1 MTLPVRRQRHR
12 GLHPKDDLLFGPP
25 NWPALRNA
33 IVDLHYLRSR
43 GYGEPASLRVVGDRY
58 RMQKR
63 QRFALERI
71 VSNDE
76 EIRNLRKL
84 ELTGSALVHQLIAID
99 GFNLLIFAEVLFSG
113 GLIFEC
119 LDGTFRDI
127 ASIHG
132 SYHQITE
139 TRQALSA
146 IGNALQELAPA
157 KVIWY
162 LDQPVSNSGKMG
174 QLLSQLSETQG
185 WNWTVEVVP
194 NPDENL
200 VKERDAV
207 IITTD
212 RQILTK
218 CQHWFNFSRY
228 LMEQTLPGIS
238 QPHVITLRKLGLKP
252 EDFAPREK

>member
-1 MTLPVRRQRHR
+1 MRRQRHR

-43 GYGEPASLRVVGDRY
+43 GYGDAASLRTVGDRY
-58 RMQKR
+58 RLQKR

-76 EIRNLRKL
+76 DIRNLRKL
-84 ELTGSALVHQLIAID
+84 ELMGSDLSHQMVAID

-139 TRQALSA
+139 TRQALSVV
-146 IGNALQELAPA
+146 GNALQELAPS

-162 LDQPVSNSGKMG
+162 LDKPVSNSGRMG
-174 QLLSQLSETQG
+174 NLLRQLSKTHD
-185 WNWTVEVVP
+185 WNWTIEVVP

-200 VKERDAV
+200 AKETDAI

-238 QPHVITLRKLGLKP
+238 QSHVISLRKLGL
-252 EDFAPREK
+252 ESDDFATRKK

>member
-1 MTLPVRRQRHR
+1 MPRQRHR

-43 GYGEPASLRVVGDRY
+43 GYGEPVSLKVVGDRY
-58 RMQKR
+58 RLQKR

-71 VSNDE
+71 VSNDK

-84 ELTGSALVHQLIAID
+84 ELTGSDLAHQVVAID

-139 TRQALSA
+139 TRQALNA
-146 IGNALQELAPA
+146 IGMSLQVLAPA
-157 KVIWY
+157 SITWY
-162 LDQPVSNSGKMG
+162 LDKPVSNSGRMG
-174 QLLSQLSETQG
+174 MLLSRLSEAQD
-185 WNWTVEVVP
+185 WNWAVEVVP

-228 LMEQTLPGIS
+228 LIEQAVPSIS
-238 QPHVITLRKLGLKP
+238 QPHVITLRKLGLEP
-252 EDFAPREK
+252 DVFAPREK